1 MRPPSGAGAGAA
13 AGRCRLPSAAAQRD
27 AALQKAR
34 ARARRSGAAR
44 TAPSA
49 WRCRRRGG
57 CCAAARR
64 RSHAR
69 STSRPRCCR
78 CSRRGCATASHTPC
92 VPLRHLPHRACQ
104 VRGVSRG
111 SAACTCALAVRPLL
125 NLVSCPGNARSTKC
139 RPLRQRLLTASRR
152 QAMVAGAC
160 KLRAHAAEGAC
171 AGRGAGP
178 IGTLSRSQANHLPD
192 QVIGHSAGTW
202 VAFELL
208 RAAGAA
214 GLPPPRAAFLS
225 AMPSPDLPAPQ
236 RPWRAQRGLSE
247 AEFKVC
253 RWGTEGM
260 MQPMLTPWGWRC
272 LHAQAACVQVQKRPS
287 ACTNSS
293 RSRAWQAHSM
303 RSLAGRVPRLGRKR
317 GGVQRRAV
325 AHLPAAH
332 ARGLHVV

>member
-160 KLRAHAAEGAC
+160 KLRAHAAEGALC
-171 AGRGAGP
+171 GPRCWPHWHAFQNSSKPSRSSGHRPQRGHMGGVRAAAGGRGGRAAAAARG
-178 IGTLSRSQANHLPD
+178 LP
-192 QVIGHSAGTW
+192 VGH
-202 VAFELL
+202 AFT
-208 RAAGAA
+208 RPAGAA
-214 GLPPPRAAFLS
+214 AALARAARPVRGRVQG
-225 AMPSPDLPAPQ
+225 MPLGY
-236 RPWRAQRGLSE
+236 RGND
-247 AEFKVC
+247 AA
-253 RWGTEGM
+253 
-260 MQPMLTPWGWRC
+260 
-272 LHAQAACVQVQKRPS
+272 HAYALGLEVS
-287 ACTNSS
+287 ACTGGVCSS
-293 RSRAWQAHSM
+293 PEKTQRMHELEPLA
-303 RSLAGRVPRLGRKR
+303 SLAGAQHAQPRRKS
-317 GGVQRRAV
+317 
-325 AHLPAAH
+325 AA
-332 ARGLHVV
+332 AGT